1 MCSAKKA
8 AGQLCSAAAEC
19 TSGSCGGRCCN
30 NGTSCSC
37 PQKNV
42 SNAVVNAGLDTNL
55 ASWQAGS
62 GWGWNASD
70 SDGCPFSGS
79 ATIDNRNG
87 TADSA
92 EFSQCVPVQKNT
104 LYNFGFDMFALLK
117 SGSTGLGRVE
127 VDFYNLAGCP
137 GSPNPFYLSN
147 WDSGTWSSG
156 LGGTVNSGNSTSV
169 RIFFWAEP
177 GVQLF
182 VDKVFMTPGG
192 GF

>member
-1 MCSAKKA
+1 
-8 AGQLCSAAAEC
+8 
-19 TSGSCGGRCCN
+19 
-30 NGTSCSC
+30 
-37 PQKNV
+37 
-42 SNAVVNAGLDTNL
+42 
-55 ASWQAGS
+55 
-62 GWGWNASD
+62 
-70 SDGCPFSGS
+70 
-79 ATIDNRNG
+79 
-87 TADSA
+87 
-92 EFSQCVPVQKNT
+92 
-104 LYNFGFDMFALLK
+104 
-117 SGSTGLGRVE
+117 
-127 VDFYNLAGCP
+127 AGCP